1 VIKDILL
8 RVFDYYQYI
17 IFFYSAVLFGIY
29 LMLILSSRAAINKYK
44 RENMTVD
51 KDVLL
56 RSYLT
61 PGISVIAPAYNEG
74 VTIISNV
81 RSLLTLSYPR
91 FEVIVV
97 NDGSKDDTLEKL
109 IKEFNLVKTDFACE
123 NKIDTF
129 PVRGYYKS
137 QDKAY
142 QKLLVIDKEN
152 RRTKADALNAGLN
165 AARFPYFLNT
175 DVDCILA
182 PDTLLEL
189 IQPFLTSKQKVIAVG
204 ATLKM
209 ANSCEFDSGMLVRAK
224 PPKKLLPRFQ
234 EIEYIRSFVTG
245 KMGWSYLN
253 AVPNISG
260 ALGLIDR
267 EVALKS
273 GGYDHNSF
281 GEDMEIIIRMGQY
294 MLENKLEYVI
304 KYIPVTLCWTEG
316 PETLKILV
324 RQRIRWARGLLQI
337 ITQYRK
343 VLFRPK
349 YKKLGMVILPYS
361 FIFELFAS
369 FIEATGIFGYI
380 ILIALQ
386 QIDWIYALILL
397 IFIYSFAVAI
407 TTLSLV
413 WNQIIF
419 KHYKWHE
426 VMHLCFTAFW
436 EPLIYHPIV
445 LFASLKGYFVQ
456 LSGKQ
461 HSWGDMQRKGFVQKT
476 TANKA

>member
-1 VIKDILL
+1 MVKDILL
-8 RVFDYYQYI
+8 QAFDFYQYI
-17 IFFYSAVLFGIY
+17 IFIYCIVLFGIY
-29 LMLILSSRAAINKYK
+29 LLLILSSRAAINKYK
-44 RENMTVD
+44 RESMTVD

-74 VTIISNV
+74 ITIISNV

-91 FEVIVV
+91 FEVIIV

-109 IKEFNLVKTDFACE
+109 IQEFNLVKTDFACE
-123 NKIDTF
+123 NPIETF

-137 QDKAY
+137 KDKAY
-142 QKLLVIDKEN
+142 QKLLVVDKEN
-152 RRTKADALNAGLN
+152 GKTKADAFNAGLN

-189 IQPFLTSKQKVIAVG
+189 IQPFLTSHKRVIAVG

-253 AVPNISG
+253 AVPNVSG
-260 ALGLIDR
+260 GLGLFDR
-267 EVALKS
+267 EIALKA
-273 GGYDHNSF
+273 GGYDRTSF

-294 MLENKLEYVI
+294 MLENKLEYVV

-316 PETLKILV
+316 PETLNILV

-337 ITQYRK
+337 ISQYRK

-361 FIFELFAS
+361 FIFELLATI
-369 FIEATGIFGYI
+369 IETIGIFCYIFLIWTNQINWAFAI
-380 ILIALQ
+380 IL
-386 QIDWIYALILL
+386 LL
-397 IFIYSFAVAI
+397 FVYFFSIAI

-426 VMHLCFTAFW
+426 VLYLCFTALW
-436 EPLIYHPIV
+436 EPIIYHPIV
-445 LFASLKGYFVQ
+445 LFSSLKGYAFQ
-456 LSGKQ
+456 LAGKQ
-461 HSWGDMQRKGFVQKT
+461 HSWGNMQRKGFVQKT
-476 TANKA
+476 ATSKA